1 MKDHL
6 SIQMSSHTVSV
17 LSSTRNSIR
26 LLGHCETI
34 LLLLLLYLKL
44 VMVLLLLQLERLLLL
59 ALKQELISLAVAP
72 HHYDLRMLSHTTP
85 HHFNLMLLLL
95 LKLAL
100 LCLELL

>member
-44 VMVLLLLQLERLLLL
+44 VMVLLLLQLERLLL